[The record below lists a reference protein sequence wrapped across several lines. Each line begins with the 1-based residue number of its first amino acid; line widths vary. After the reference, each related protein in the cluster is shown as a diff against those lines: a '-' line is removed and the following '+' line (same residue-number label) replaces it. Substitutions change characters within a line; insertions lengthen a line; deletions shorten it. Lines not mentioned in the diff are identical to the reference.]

1 MYDLKVN
8 YAFMP
13 HNRGATNQLLAILAK
28 SAQFAPGENY
38 NASRDD
44 SG

>member
-13 HNRGATNQLLAILAK
+13 HNRGVTNQLLAILAK
-28 SAQFAPGENY
+28 SA
-38 NASRDD
+38 
-44 SG
+44 

>member
-13 HNRGATNQLLAILAK
+13 HNRGATNQLGEECLVLRRERITML
-28 SAQFAPGENY
+28 PGTIQ
-38 NASRDD
+38 ADIR
-44 SG
+44 

>member
-13 HNRGATNQLLAILAK
+13 HNREATNQLLAILVCTGREL
-28 SAQFAPGENY
+28 QLQLQDRCE
-38 NASRDD
+38 
-44 SG
+44 

>member
-13 HNRGATNQLLAILAK
+13 HKRDANKPTVGITML
-28 SAQFAPGENY
+28 PGIIVDRV
-38 NASRDD
+38 A
-44 SG
+44 GQV